1 MHLATTSALP
11 LPAPTVDI
19 AIRPAT
25 VDDIPAIDRLQKPH
39 SRELGFFP
47 RAQLQGYIEK
57 HGVLVAERAGTRDGG
72 QGTSEMHGSANA
84 SSLDPRPS
92 TLLGYIAYSDRYL
105 KRDEL
110 GIVVQL
116 CVDPTMRRSFIGAAL
131 LKAAFERSSYGCKLY
146 CCWCAQDLA
155 ANRFWES
162 MGFVPLAFRTGSVK
176 KKGLRDYGTEGPRE
190 EDGRA
195 FPSVPYPSV
204 PQSHCSP
211 RIHIFWQKR
220 IRAGDATTPF
230 WFPSKTEGGA
240 LREDRIILPIPP
252 GVHWSDVMPVI
263 LPTAGPVGRE
273 ETERRSD
280 EETESRRPH
289 RKSRIV
295 DRKSPPPVY
304 EPPLKLGSM
313 LRFAKAKPQ
322 IEAKPVEPK
331 DVTEPTPDA
340 QPVRAKRAAK
350 RCASTDAGEP
360 PAGST
365 KRYDPTLI
373 AKARELRD
381 RWMEQVDRDPSLLM
395 PTAKYDVARLIAP
408 TASHEVPLLG
418 HQQAA

>member
-1 MHLATTSALP
+1 MQLATTTPIP

-39 SRELGFFP
+39 SKELGFFP

-57 HGVLVAERAGTRDGG
+57 HGVLVAEAIEE
-72 QGTSEMHGSANA
+72 QGETSKEQANTEVDA
-84 SSLDPRPS
+84 PSLSPCSLLLSPPR
-92 TLLGYIAYSDRYL
+92 LVAYIAYTDRYL

-116 CVDPTMRRSFIGAAL
+116 CVDPSMRRSFIGAAL
-131 LKAAFERSSYGCKLY
+131 LKAAFERSSYGCRLF

-162 MGFVPLAFRTGSVK
+162 MGFSAIAFRTGSATRG
-176 KKGLRDYGTEGPRE
+176 KGSVVRVQGSGRGTNLSSLNPK
-190 EDGRA
+190 
-195 FPSVPYPSV
+195 PSTLT
-204 PQSHCSP
+204 P

-220 IRAGDATTPF
+220 IRAGDAATPF

-252 GVHWSDVMPVI
+252 GVHWSDVMPAV

-280 EETESRRPH
+280 EETESRRPN
-289 RKSRIV
+289 RKLEIGN
-295 DRKSPPPVY
+295 RKSPRRVSAGPPVY

-322 IEAKPVEPK
+322 IEAKVA
-331 DVTEPTPDA
+331 TESTPDT
-340 QPVRAKRAAK
+340 QPVRTKRAAK
-350 RCASTDAGEP
+350 RCASTDAGEA

-365 KRYDPTLI
+365 KRYDPTLL

-381 RWMEQVDRDPSLLM
+381 RWMEQVDRDPSLLL

-408 TASHEVPLLG
+408 SASHEVPLMLE
-418 HQQAA
+418 QRAA

>member
-1 MHLATTSALP
+1 MQLATTTPIP

-39 SRELGFFP
+39 SKELGFFP

-57 HGVLVAERAGTRDGG
+57 HGVLVAEAIEE
-72 QGTSEMHGSANA
+72 QGERRKEQAKTEVDAP
-84 SSLDPRPS
+84 SLAPCSLLLSPPR
-92 TLLGYIAYSDRYL
+92 LVAYIAYTDRYL

-116 CVDPTMRRSFIGAAL
+116 CVHPTMRRSFIGAAL
-131 LKAAFERSSYGCKLY
+131 LKAAFERSSYGCKLF

-162 MGFVPLAFRTGSVK
+162 MGFSAIAFRTGSMTKGAK
-176 KKGLRDYGTEGPRE
+176 K
-190 EDGRA
+190 
-195 FPSVPYPSV
+195 
-204 PQSHCSP
+204 SP
-211 RIHIFWQKR
+211 RIHVFWQKR

-252 GVHWSDVMPVI
+252 GVHWSDVMPVV
-263 LPTAGPVGRE
+263 LPEAVGGEQWAVGRE

-280 EETESRRPH
+280 EETESRKPN

-313 LRFAKAKPQ
+313 LRFAKAKPP

-331 DVTEPTPDA
+331 DVTEATPDA
-340 QPVRAKRAAK
+340 QPVRAKRASTRCAST
-350 RCASTDAGEP
+350 RCASTDAGEA

-395 PTAKYDVARLIAP
+395 PTAKYDVARMIAP
-408 TASHEVPLLG
+408 SASHEVPLLG